1 MKKQVNFVLMLV
13 LLLQLCFSHSF
24 PAQALTDT
32 NEALDFDTAAITSAQ
47 VVQNNLYL
55 LKNGRIEVLTAPG
68 AEPVTVIKLEDYPEI
83 PEDSW
88 SLLTLVSDGSSL
100 YLVNLSYGTL
110 YLVKDNAL
118 QLTTQLDMS
127 CFDSKSEDGWPKY
140 AIFENPIMTRGNL
153 YVLAANVEDFQAYEL
168 YGFSVDTGARTDINL
183 NIPEFYEIAP
193 YQADKLLT
201 VNRNTGELIAFV
213 PGDPNQMEVVTQFP
227 NYDDGCAFY
236 VAESDAF
243 YFLSG
248 TSLMRYQDDF
258 EVVQTVP
265 FDNLSFV
272 RYAGVWHD
280 ALVIQTSTGLF
291 LYDPSADAESA
302 DQITLSIWTNS
313 DPGISNVITE
323 FMATNPNIR
332 VALEMSS
339 SDNALE
345 RLVNE
350 NLSNDTNTD
359 LFVLSSFMINS
370 HSIFSRGFAAPIYS
384 ETLQQSINRM
394 YPQIQA
400 LLMQDDVLWGYPVN
414 LYPDFWAVRPALLE
428 KYGYAVPET
437 MDEYVDMMLDWYTNH
452 ADEDE
457 NVTFN
462 ENSTIRA
469 QQVNTAS
476 MLLSQYILTHAD
488 GDNLLSVQSPQ
499 LAASI
504 EKLTSLSDIQD
515 ADTASDTLDQAAS
528 ENLFQTGNAW
538 LPFYRRIN
546 PEHAG
551 EVCVTAPSFGDGT
564 GHVNDC
570 SLEYFIINP
579 HSENQEAAVT
589 FLEYLCNHM
598 DTVTAYQCYPDE
610 NTPVET
616 EGNREKI
623 LEIQE
628 QIDGL
633 TEGKEKRLKA
643 IEITT
648 ELLMN
653 CPEGD
658 VNYDFFRDELS
669 EAQATLADVENSIAD
684 WTNQKAELEE
694 NLYVYAAEEIAEYR
708 EVAQDIELQNSWI
721 GWEMSNELDIEGM
734 FEKYFDGY
742 ASLQQTLSEID
753 KRLLLMLYEEY

>member
-24 PAQALTDT
+24 PAQALTDA
-32 NEALDFDTAAITSAQ
+32 NEALALNTAAITSAQ

-55 LKNGRIEVLTAPG
+55 LKNDRIEVLATPD
-68 AEPVTVIKLEDYPEI
+68 AEPVTVINLKDYPEI

-88 SLLTLVSDGSSL
+88 SLLTLVGDGSSL

-153 YVLAANVEDFQAYEL
+153 YVLASNAEDFQAYEL

-183 NIPEFYEIAP
+183 NVPEIDEIAP

-213 PGDPNQMEVVTQFP
+213 PGDPNQMEVITQFP
-227 NYDDGCAFY
+227 NYDDGCVFY
-236 VAESDAF
+236 VEESDAY

-313 DPGISNVITE
+313 DLGISNVITE
-323 FMATNPNIR
+323 FMATYPNIR

-457 NVTFN
+457 NIMFN
-462 ENSTIRA
+462 ENRTIRA
-469 QQVNTAS
+469 QQVKTAS

-488 GDNLLSVQSPQ
+488 GDTFLSVQSPQ
-499 LAASI
+499 LSASK
-504 EKLTSLSDIQD
+504 EKLTSLSNIQEAD
-515 ADTASDTLDQAAS
+515 AASDTLDHAAS
-528 ENLFQTGNAW
+528 ESLFQTGNAT
-538 LPFYRRIN
+538 LPFYRRLN

-551 EVCVTAPSFGDGT
+551 EVCMTVPTFGDGT
-564 GHVNDC
+564 GHVNNC

-579 HSENQEAAVT
+579 HSEKQEAAVT

-616 EGNREKI
+616 EGNREEI
-623 LEIQE
+623 LELQDSIDRSTASIELDQK
-628 QIDGL
+628 QIEMA
-633 TEGKEKRLKA
+633 TES
-643 IEITT
+643 
-648 ELLMN
+648 LMN
-653 CPEGD
+653 AAEGSED
-658 VNYDFFRDELS
+658 YDFYMEYLS
-669 EAQATLADVENSIAD
+669 ELQTSLDTSKNNIVD

-694 NLYVYAAEEIAEYR
+694 NLYVYAAEDIAEYR
-708 EVAQDIELQNSWI
+708 ELAQDMELQNSWI
-721 GWEMSNELDIEGM
+721 VWEMSNELDIDGM

-753 KRLLLMLYEEY
+753 KRLLLMLYEEN

>member
-1 MKKQVNFVLMLV
+1 MEL
-13 LLLQLCFSHSF
+13 
-24 PAQALTDT
+24 ADT
-32 NEALDFDTAAITSAQ
+32 
-47 VVQNNLYL
+47 
-55 LKNGRIEVLTAPG
+55 GR
-68 AEPVTVIKLEDYPEI
+68 
-83 PEDSW
+83 
-88 SLLTLVSDGSSL
+88 DGSSL

-153 YVLAANVEDFQAYEL
+153 YVLASNAEDFQAYEL

-183 NIPEFYEIAP
+183 NVPEIDEIAP

-213 PGDPNQMEVVTQFP
+213 PGDPNQMEVITQFP
-227 NYDDGCAFY
+227 NYDDGCVFY
-236 VAESDAF
+236 VEESDAY

-313 DPGISNVITE
+313 DLGISNVITE
-323 FMATNPNIR
+323 FMATYPNIR

-457 NVTFN
+457 NIMFN
-462 ENSTIRA
+462 ENRTIRA
-469 QQVNTAS
+469 QQVKTAS

-488 GDNLLSVQSPQ
+488 GDTFLSVQSPQ
-499 LAASI
+499 LSASI
-504 EKLTSLSDIQD
+504 EKLTSLSNIQEAD
-515 ADTASDTLDQAAS
+515 AASDTL
-528 ENLFQTGNAW
+528 
-538 LPFYRRIN
+538 
-546 PEHAG
+546 
-551 EVCVTAPSFGDGT
+551 
-564 GHVNDC
+564 
-570 SLEYFIINP
+570 
-579 HSENQEAAVT
+579 
-589 FLEYLCNHM
+589 
-598 DTVTAYQCYPDE
+598 
-610 NTPVET
+610 
-616 EGNREKI
+616 
-623 LEIQE
+623 
-628 QIDGL
+628 
-633 TEGKEKRLKA
+633 
-643 IEITT
+643 
-648 ELLMN
+648 
-653 CPEGD
+653 
-658 VNYDFFRDELS
+658 
-669 EAQATLADVENSIAD
+669 
-684 WTNQKAELEE
+684 
-694 NLYVYAAEEIAEYR
+694 
-708 EVAQDIELQNSWI
+708 
-721 GWEMSNELDIEGM
+721 
-734 FEKYFDGY
+734 
-742 ASLQQTLSEID
+742 
-753 KRLLLMLYEEY
+753 

>member
-24 PAQALTDT
+24 PVQALTDA
-32 NEALDFDTAAITSAQ
+32 NEALDFDTTAITSAQ

-83 PEDSW
+83 PEGSW
-88 SLLTLVSDGSSL
+88 SLLALVSDGSSL
-100 YLVNLSYGTL
+100 YLLNLGYGTL

-140 AIFENPIMTRGNL
+140 ITFKDPIMMRGNL
-153 YVLAANVEDFQAYEL
+153 YVLASNAEDFQAYEL

-183 NIPEFYEIAP
+183 NVPEFDEIAP

-201 VNRNTGELIAFV
+201 VNKNTGELIAFV
-213 PGDPNQMEVVTQFP
+213 PGDPNQMEVVMQFP
-227 NYDDGCAFY
+227 NYDDGCVFY
-236 VAESDAF
+236 VAESNAY

-248 TSLMRYQDDF
+248 TSLMRYQNDF
-258 EVVQTVP
+258 EVVQSLP
-265 FDNLSFV
+265 FDNLGFV

-291 LYDPSADAESA
+291 LYDPSADTDSD
-302 DQITLSIWTNS
+302 DQITLSIWTNG

-437 MDEYVDMMLDWYTNH
+437 MDEYVDMLLDWYANH
-452 ADEDE
+452 ADEVE

-462 ENSTIRA
+462 ENRTIRA

-476 MLLSQYILTHAD
+476 MLLKQYILTHAD
-488 GDNLLSVQSPQ
+488 GDTLLSVQSPQ

-504 EKLTSLSDIQD
+504 EKLASLSDVQE
-515 ADTASDTLDQAAS
+515 ADVASDTLDHAAFES
-528 ENLFQTGNAW
+528 LFQTRNAL
-538 LPFYRRIN
+538 LPFYRRLN
-546 PEHAG
+546 PGHAG
-551 EVCVTAPSFGDGT
+551 EVCMTAPAFDDGT
-564 GHVNDC
+564 GHVNSF
-570 SLEYFIINP
+570 SLDYFIINP
-579 HSENQEAAVT
+579 HSENQEAAAT

-616 EGNREKI
+616 EGNREEI

-633 TEGKEKRLKA
+633 TA
-643 IEITT
+643 FIEQDRKQIEMAT
-648 ELLMN
+648 ESLMN
-653 CPEGD
+653 AADGSED
-658 VNYDFFRDELS
+658 YDFYKEYLS
-669 EAQATLADVENSIAD
+669 ELQITLETRENSLADWI
-684 WTNQKAELEE
+684 NQKAELEE
-694 NLYVYAAEEIAEYR
+694 NLYVYAAEDIAEYR
-708 EVAQDIELQNSWI
+708 EVAQYMELQNSWI
-721 GWEMSNELDIEGM
+721 VWEMSNELDIEGM
-734 FEKYFDGY
+734 FEKYFGGY

>member
-1 MKKQVNFVLMLV
+1 MKKQVSFVLMLV

-24 PAQALTDT
+24 PAQALTDA
-32 NEALDFDTAAITSAQ
+32 NEALDFDTTAITSAQ

-55 LKNGRIEVLTAPG
+55 LKNDRIEVIAAPG
-68 AEPVTVIKLEDYPEI
+68 AELVTVIKLEDYPEI

-88 SLLTLVSDGSSL
+88 SLLALVSDGSSL

-140 AIFENPIMTRGNL
+140 AIFENPIMTHGNL

-201 VNRNTGELIAFV
+201 VNRNTGELIAFA

-280 ALVIQTSTGLF
+280 VLVIQTSTGLF

-302 DQITLSIWTNS
+302 DQVTLSIWTNS

-323 FMATNPNIR
+323 FMATYPNIR

-437 MDEYVDMMLDWYTNH
+437 MDEYVDMMLDWYANH
-452 ADEDE
+452 ADEVE

-462 ENSTIRA
+462 ENRTIRA

-476 MLLSQYILTHAD
+476 MLLKQYILTHAD
-488 GDNLLSVQSPQ
+488 GDTLLSVQSPQ

-504 EKLTSLSDIQD
+504 EKLTSLSDVQEM
-515 ADTASDTLDQAAS
+515 DTASDTLDQAAS

-551 EVCVTAPSFGDGT
+551 EVCMTAPSFGDGT

-669 EAQATLADVENSIAD
+669 EAQSTVADIENSIAD

-694 NLYVYAAEEIAEYR
+694 NLYVYAAEDIAEYR